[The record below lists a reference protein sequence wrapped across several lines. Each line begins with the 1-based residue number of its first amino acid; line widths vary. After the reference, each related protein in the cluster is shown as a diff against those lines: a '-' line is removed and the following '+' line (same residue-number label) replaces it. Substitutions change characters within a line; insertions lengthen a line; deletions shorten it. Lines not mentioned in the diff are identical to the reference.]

1 MPPDKLPHEEIIM
14 TQLFIN
20 EKMTDKIDN
29 DI

>member
-14 TQLFIN
+14 TQLFIK
-20 EKMTDKIDN
+20 EKMTDKFDN